1 MNNKPDHLTDFI
13 SIITLGSKSN
23 TYKFAL
29 ARAILEFVKK
39 NEEFIQENIKK
50 KSSTPIDYSELAD
63 AFMKYYWYQ
72 EFKFKIKQNH
82 QTDKPPS
89 VITILRRVFDKE
101 TLPETFEMVPQDLK
115 EKTVK
120 QILQKVFGKEKQKT
134 SQVIPRFQ
142 NIKGKKPSFYV
153 NKEDEKRI
161 DVNPEAM
168 EFFIHYRILL
178 EKLVILEWAKF
189 LEKIEPAPSLV
200 SKIEDPEPD
209 KKSLKLAERELSQF
223 FSFCFYCDRSFEKP
237 KKHVDHFIPRSYI
250 FEDERWNFV
259 LACSDCNLKKS
270 NSIPQ
275 EKFFEKLIQR
285 NNNFAKKIPL
295 LQKSLLALDEG
306 MGWEKEMR
314 RHYRNCKEYG
324 FSEIKLP

>member
-1 MNNKPDHLTDFI
+1 MSEKPNYLTDFY

-29 ARAILEFVKK
+29 ARTILEFIKK
-39 NEEFIQENIKK
+39 NEDQISKNIEKNII
-50 KSSTPIDYSELAD
+50 TPIEYSEFAKSFLR
-63 AFMKYYWYQ
+63 YYWYQ
-72 EFKFKIKQNH
+72 EFKFRINQNH
-82 QTDKPPS
+82 QISKPPS
-89 VITILRRVFDKE
+89 VITILRHVFDKE
-101 TLPETFEMVPQDLK
+101 TLPETFEMVSDELK
-115 EKTVK
+115 EKAIK

-142 NIKGKKPSFYV
+142 NIKGKKLTLYI
-153 NKEDEKRI
+153 NNEAKKRI
-161 DVNPEAM
+161 EVNPDAM
-168 EFFIHYRILL
+168 KFFIHYRILL

-209 KKSLKLAERELSQF
+209 GKSLKSAEKDLAKF
-223 FSFCFYCDRSFEKP
+223 FKKCFYCKRPLEKLKP
-237 KKHVDHFIPRSYI
+237 HVDHFIPRSYI

-270 NSIPQ
+270 NYIPQ
-275 EKFFEKLIQR
+275 EKFLERLIEK
-285 NNNFAKKIPL
+285 NNDFAKNIPL
-295 LQKSLLALDEG
+295 LQKSLLNLNERV
-306 MGWEKEMR
+306 GWKKEIR

-324 FSEIKLP
+324 FSEIILP